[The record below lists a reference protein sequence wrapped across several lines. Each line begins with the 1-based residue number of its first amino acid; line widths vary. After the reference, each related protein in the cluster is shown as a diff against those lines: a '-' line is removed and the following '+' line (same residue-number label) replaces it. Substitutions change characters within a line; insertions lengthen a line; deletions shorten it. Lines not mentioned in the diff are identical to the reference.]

1 MVYRKLSKRKT
12 RMRSNRRSKVRPNRR
27 TQIQRKRP
35 TIDTKKRD
43 RRRTK
48 RRTKRRKPLKGGSG
62 DGSGDDKMS
71 ILIEDANKVLTI
83 LKSPELT
90 YEDLN
95 GFRELYKTEI
105 QKRETHENP
114 EYMTLVNNILE
125 VIDELEESKIEQLN
139 ESKIEQLNESEKA
152 VIQTKTQ
159 IINAFNQEVLDEDQ
173 GEELKRLLL
182 EYAEKMNSYWMVYTK
197 ETKRKII
204 DFILMIMMTYDLTEL
219 GEENKW
225 IYFFD
230 WYSERHPTLD
240 TSFYKKAKDSERRL
254 VIDKMQRKIDKLYM
268 LISFMEDDDLI
279 PNRTDVDNIMIEE
292 IILYDLELAVE
303 CMEFNGTKLRVPR
316 ERDDIQSEV
325 NRIKALR
332 IGMYRDYGMLLMH
345 TPEYRGRRDERVKK
359 KKKGKKKKKKK
370 KKTSLFCG
378 CTSRTSRPSR
388 GSRMSRINPGS
399 TPNPLTA
406 PLLPVERAPN
416 VESLTDPPV
425 KQAPNVGSH
434 DVDGVELLPVEVL
447 S

>member
-1 MVYRKLSKRKT
+1 MAYRKLSKRKT

-62 DGSGDDKMS
+62 DGSGDVEMS

-83 LKSPELT
+83 LKSPDLT
-90 YEDLN
+90 NEDLN
-95 GFRELYKTEI
+95 GFKELYRTEI
-105 QKRETHENP
+105 QKRTTRGNR

-139 ESKIEQLNESEKA
+139 ESKIEQLNESEIEQLNESEKA

-268 LISFMEDDDLI
+268 LISFMEDDGLI

-359 KKKGKKKKKKK
+359 KKKGKKKKK
-370 KKTSLFCG
+370 TPLFCG
-378 CTSRTSRPSR
+378 CTSRTSQPRRVS
-388 GSRMSRINPGS
+388 GLSRINPGS

-406 PLLPVERAPN
+406 PLLREEQAPN
-416 VESLTDPPV
+416 VESLTVPPLPMEP
-425 KQAPNVGSH
+425 AP
-434 DVDGVELLPVEVL
+434 GVE
-447 S
+447 SR